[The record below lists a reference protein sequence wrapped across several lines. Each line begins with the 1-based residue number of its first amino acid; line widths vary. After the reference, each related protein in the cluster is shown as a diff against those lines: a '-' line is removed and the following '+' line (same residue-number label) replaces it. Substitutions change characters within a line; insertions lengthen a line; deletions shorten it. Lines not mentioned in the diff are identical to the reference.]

1 MHWIWPSKLLGLGS
15 ICSFLLKNHGFLQG
29 LGFSFLQKP
38 AFLQVFRVRC
48 AVKPRILQVFR
59 VRCAVKPRIL
69 RVFRV
74 RCAVK
79 PRILRV
85 FRVRCAIKPRI
96 LQVFRG
102 SAFYFCS
109 YFFFWPFFPDFQVP
123 SGKGDSSI
131 RLSYEIGRFPQN
143 LPDPFFEVLF
153 LLKPRRNG
161 FLFYFQG

>member
-1 MHWIWPSKLLGLGS
+1 MS
-15 ICSFLLKNHGFLQG
+15 
-29 LGFSFLQKP
+29 
-38 AFLQVFRVRC
+38 
-48 AVKPRILQVFR
+48 VKPRILHVFR

-79 PRILRV
+79 PFILQVFKVRCAIKPRILRV

-96 LQVFRG
+96 LQVFKV

-109 YFFFWPFFPDFQVP
+109 YFLFSPFFPDFQVP
-123 SGKGDSSI
+123 SGKDDSSI

-161 FLFYFQG
+161 LLFYFHGQKVS